1 MHGEIL
7 IAAYPS
13 RADAERARDAL
24 LRLGVAAQ
32 DVGLS
37 ADVPTAAAAAADG
50 RAVPAADVRSL
61 DRFFEQGIPDY
72 DRNRYGVDPDGNGQ
86 AIVAVR
92 LPAGAANRDRVV
104 DTLEACGA
112 LGLEGDSAATA
123 TETDFIEPEPAGWVS
138 RRVDGMPISE
148 PQPGPV
154 ASAPRPRV
162 RSYPVPRSDDD

>member
-37 ADVPTAAAAAADG
+37 ADVPTATAEAADG
-50 RAVPAADVRSL
+50 GAVPAVDVRAL
-61 DRFFEQGIPDY
+61 DRFFERGVPDY
-72 DRNRYGVDPDGNGQ
+72 DRDRYGVDPDGGGQ
-86 AIVAVR
+86 TIVAVR
-92 LPAGAANRDRVV
+92 LLAGAANRDRVV
-104 DTLEACGA
+104 DALEACGP
-112 LGLEGDSAATA
+112 LGFEGDTAATA
-123 TETDFIEPEPAGWVS
+123 AETDFITPEPAGWVS
-138 RRVDGMPISE
+138 RRVGGMPVDE
-148 PQPGPV
+148 PQPGPA

-162 RSYPVPRSDDD
+162 RSYPLPRSDDE